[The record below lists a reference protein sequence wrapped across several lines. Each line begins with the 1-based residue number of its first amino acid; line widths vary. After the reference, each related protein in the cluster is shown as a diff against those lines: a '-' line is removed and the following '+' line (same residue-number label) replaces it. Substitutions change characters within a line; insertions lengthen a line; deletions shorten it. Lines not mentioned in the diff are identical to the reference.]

1 MPDRPLVSPCRA
13 DARREMCWQ
22 QARLAQRT
30 GTKHDAN
37 PRGHR
42 RRIPEAAGFLI
53 GIDCRLHGATRQA
66 PESGDLTEVDQ
77 RFARGHQEELGSRI
91 EVAFTG
97 SKDTAHRSE
106 PGLTLGLREDDPGS
120 ITAKLR
126 VPSTPEE
133 VASSLRGSFLQLGG
147 LILIVEVFCGK
158 GIVNRLHELSIVSM
172 EGQCDWQR
180 RWTG

>member
-1 MPDRPLVSPCRA
+1 MS
-13 DARREMCWQ
+13 WQ
-22 QARLAQRT
+22 QTRLAQRT

-37 PRGHR
+37 LRGHR
-42 RRIPEAAGFLI
+42 RCIPEAAGFLI
-53 GIDCRLHGATRQA
+53 CIDCLLHGATRQV

-77 RFARGHQEELGSRI
+77 RFSRGHQEELGSRI

-97 SKDTAHRSE
+97 GKDTAHRSE
-106 PGLTLGLREDDPGS
+106 PGLTLGLRKDDFGS

-126 VPSTPEE
+126 VPSTPKE
-133 VASSLRGSFLQLGG
+133 VASSLMGSFLQLGG

-158 GIVNRLHELSIVSM
+158 GIWNRLHELSIVSM